1 MTVVSTQ
8 FKVIIEL
15 NQQQEQLVERLLQE
29 GGYGVTPGEVIHN
42 VFLRYCAAHPELIKA
57 PVSKPR
63 RSARRG

>member
-1 MTVVSTQ
+1 MTVVSIQ

-15 NQQQEQLVERLLQE
+15 NQQQEQLVDRLLQE

-42 VFLRYCAAHPELIKA
+42 VFLRYCAAHPELMRA
-57 PVSKPR
+57 PASKLR

>member
-1 MTVVSTQ
+1 MSTQ

-29 GGYGVTPGEVIHN
+29 GGYGVTPGEVLHS
-42 VFLRYCAAHPELIKA
+42 VFRRYCAAHPELLKA
-57 PVSKPR
+57 PASKRR